1 MAPLFRSFVF
11 CLPRWNMWKYV
22 LLGCVQ
28 RGLATV
34 TVYYGTMGM
43 NSWKEICVFWR
54 RPFVVGAMRASG
66 RAVCCLPLRVYEC
79 IALCRA
85 GRQASRRVALRRSL
99 PSLCFTFTL
108 KWHPTADRRTM
119 QCRRGGVW
127 SEQLPLPVWFL
138 PLPACASAVCALCV
152 RLRQLPFDRRTTA
165 SSTARRFAKHE
176 TRAHACETRR
186 ERRREC
192 RAQEC
197 CRLDSR

>member
-1 MAPLFRSFVF
+1 MEIRIAGVRTKRIS
-11 CLPRWNMWKYV
+11 NGYG
-22 LLGCVQ
+22 LLW
-28 RGLATV
+28 
-34 TVYYGTMGM
+34 YYGYEFLERNLRMKAAAERFLKKTFGRRC
-43 NSWKEICVFWR
+43 NACVWAGCLLSA
-54 RPFVVGAMRASG
+54 PASV
-66 RAVCCLPLRVYEC
+66 RMHC
-79 IALCRA
+79 IVQ
-85 GRQASRRVALRRSL
+85 GRQASKQAPVALRRSL